1 MKRFSLA
8 ARLGLEVGL
17 MSVILL
23 VLLSIV
29 GYLMLGQ
36 ALERT
41 AQSSLITKMGGMA
54 HNLSTVADLSEVT
67 ADSTSWSTL
76 RWATT
81 TCSSAFSI
89 RQTAESLLTIGSK
102 KITTELTSF
111 PANDQVEFYEWNNE
125 LGMPMLSV
133 SQLMRLADGTQVG
146 VYMTV
151 DESSDAELL
160 RAMLSWALMASP
172 SSWR

>member
-8 ARLGLEVGL
+8 ARLGLKVGL

-67 ADSTSWSTL
+67 ADSPPVG
-76 RWATT
+76 RP
-81 TCSSAFSI
+81 CDGPQQPV
-89 RQTAESLLTIGSK
+89 RQHFRYGKQPNPLLTIGSK

-133 SQLMRLADGTQVG
+133 SQLMRLADGTQV
-146 VYMTV
+146 VCT
-151 DESSDAELL
+151 
-160 RAMLSWALMASP
+160 
-172 SSWR
+172 